1 MLYSEQPT
9 VLLARRLLNTMILI
23 NFENLNFIANIFRE
37 THDFLVLTDP
47 VVICTYLK
55 TTDRHFRDW
64 GNVRHPTLMLL
75 KCDLVKTSNTF
86 LNPSFRIFAA
96 GKVALFYFIPIY
108 FTQFL
113 LKSFYW
119 INLVISFVCKFFFG
133 LGTINNKFKYEEYE
147 KVRVCDDMI
156 NCTSS
161 LPSLQ
166 MFVAMYKKGYSKQ
179 RVLYEKV
186 LHKKVNFCI
195 FK

>member
-47 VVICTYLK
+47 VVVCTYLK
-55 TTDRHFRDW
+55 TTDRHFRDR

-86 LNPSFRIFAA
+86 LKPSFRIFAA

-119 INLVISFVCKFFFG
+119 INWVISFVCKFFFG
-133 LGTINNKFKYEEYE
+133 FGTINNKIKYEEYE

-156 NCTSS
+156 NRTSS
-161 LPSLQ
+161 LSCHTRW
-166 MFVAMYKKGYSKQ
+166 F
-179 RVLYEKV
+179 LYGNLPFC
-186 LHKKVNFCI
+186 LH
-195 FK
+195 

>member
-86 LNPSFRIFAA
+86 LNPSFRTFAA

-119 INLVISFVCKFFFG
+119 INWVISFVCKFFFG
-133 LGTINNKFKYEEYE
+133 FGTINNKIKYEEYE

-156 NCTSS
+156 NRTSS
-161 LPSLQ
+161 LSCHTRW
-166 MFVAMYKKGYSKQ
+166 F
-179 RVLYEKV
+179 LYGNLPFC
-186 LHKKVNFCI
+186 LH
-195 FK
+195 

>member
-9 VLLARRLLNTMILI
+9 VLLARRLLNTIILI

-47 VVICTYLK
+47 VVVCTYLK
-55 TTDRHFRDW
+55 TTDRHFRDR

-119 INLVISFVCKFFFG
+119 INWVISFVCKFFFG
-133 LGTINNKFKYEEYE
+133 FGTINNKIKYEEYE
-147 KVRVCDDMI
+147 KVRVCVIWLIAQALFLVIRVDFFTVIYHFAFIKVKDI
-156 NCTSS
+156 N
-161 LPSLQ
+161 
-166 MFVAMYKKGYSKQ
+166 V
-179 RVLYEKV
+179 KV
-186 LHKKVNFCI
+186 SNQD
-195 FK
+195 

>member
-9 VLLARRLLNTMILI
+9 VLLARRLLNTIILI

-47 VVICTYLK
+47 VVVCTYLK
-55 TTDRHFRDW
+55 TTDRHFRDR

-119 INLVISFVCKFFFG
+119 INWVISFVCKFFFG
-133 LGTINNKFKYEEYE
+133 FGTINNKIKYEEYE

-156 NCTSS
+156 NRTSS
-161 LPSLQ
+161 LSCHTRW
-166 MFVAMYKKGYSKQ
+166 F
-179 RVLYEKV
+179 LYGNLPFC
-186 LHKKVNFCI
+186 LH
-195 FK
+195 